1 MTVFLD
7 DSRMSQAVDCLPA
20 GPVKRVPIK
29 PLSGLFA
36 DALYAAMGTKLY
48 CCLLAEQKLH
58 PGCSYHQAICD
69 LEGCRPLQLTL
80 AACWVRMISVHLEGY
95 RPDGFPPPHAH
106 AYRKNTLNLAVT
118 CLNKALLVSAFG
130 HDVCMSMCLCSSVCV
145 CVRSCVSV
153 CVCICALWDCT
164 QYIKIVF
171 ARTF

>member
-153 CVCICALWDCT
+153 CVCAFVHCG
-164 QYIKIVF
+164 IVHN
-171 ARTF
+171 T